1 MDRRFEIVITEV
13 CEERRVR
20 GQEWKIGAGDTPE
33 EYGHT
38 PEIEKMEQITREI
51 FKQNLERHALVA
63 VIMQYNGT

>member
-38 PEIEKMEQITREI
+38 PEIEKMEQRIQILQDLAIEKI
-51 FKQNLERHALVA
+51 
-63 VIMQYNGT
+63 